1 MPLGGPPTQRENQ
14 PLTSRYIRTQQ
25 GKNLSSLSPSSSLR
39 SSLPSSLGSIRS
51 ADSSR
56 KLVRGSPKGTLT
68 QIESGPGF
76 SASVSRRR
84 SPTLLGEIGRR
95 HREILN
101 ARDTVPQAR
110 AMVGQMKQERERNN
124 LINPTAPSSPRRRS
138 TSFSTRRRKTQVD
151 QIAESRRRR
160 RGMLDTASGVKK
172 TKKMKK
178 RKRTK
183 RKHHKKKHRKSKG
196 GSPAGQTEFT
206 SELPFWKNWGL

>member
-1 MPLGGPPTQRENQ
+1 MPLGGPPTQRENE

-39 SSLPSSLGSIRS
+39 SSLSSSLGSIRS
-51 ADSSR
+51 SDSLR
-56 KLVRGSPKGTLT
+56 KLERGSPKGTLT

-76 SASVSRRR
+76 SMPTTRRR
-84 SPTLLGEIGRR
+84 SPTQLGQIGRR
-95 HREILN
+95 HQNIKDVQN
-101 ARDTVPQAR
+101 TVSQAR
-110 AMVGQMKQERERNN
+110 AMVGQMKQEREKNN

-138 TSFSTRRRKTQVD
+138 ESFSTRRRKTHVD
-151 QIAESRRRR
+151 QLAESRRRR
-160 RGMLDTASGVKK
+160 TGMRDAAGLKK

-196 GSPAGQTEFT
+196 GSPAGQSEFT
-206 SELPFWKNWGL
+206 SELPFWKSWGL